1 MTRRSFRLE
10 RDYGLPRVIVWDA
23 LIDRDLVSGW
33 LGEAEITPEID
44 GEYDL
49 RAHPDDPARKTL
61 GRIVALHHLER
72 LDVETSDLG
81 LMSFRLTELPG
92 GSRGTSTR
100 LQVFVEAEPEHE
112 AAAPIE
118 ADWERRLDQLEALL
132 RGHPVDWSNWE
143 NA

>member
-1 MTRRSFRLE
+1 MTRRSFRFE

-23 LIDRDLVSGW
+23 LIDPDLVSGW

-49 RAHPDDPARKTL
+49 RAHPEDPSRKTL
-61 GRIVALHHLER
+61 GRIVALRHLER

-81 LMSFRLTELPG
+81 LINFRLTELPG

-100 LQVFVEAEPEHE
+100 VQLAVEVELEDGADT
-112 AAAPIE
+112 ID
-118 ADWERRLDQLEALL
+118 ADWERRLDQLGALL
-132 RGHPVDWSNWE
+132 RGHPVDWANWE
-143 NA
+143 KA